1 VRDEGARNEAA
12 RFLSLACL
20 TYADDG
26 PDRWR
31 EAEEL
36 VRRHPDL
43 PAREVHVAAATGD
56 VPALTDLLSADPGL
70 ADARTPE
77 GWTPLMCLTYAR
89 VPQGDPY
96 GAARLLLEA
105 GADAEAGV
113 LLGGRVPPFTVL
125 TGCFGEGEGGP
136 GRQPRH
142 PQGEA
147 LAALLLDHGAD
158 ANDGQALYNRMFGR
172 DDSHLRL
179 LLAHGL
185 GRGDGGV
192 WRRRLGERQ
201 DTPQRMVALQVDW
214 ARARGL
220 TDRLTL
226 LAAYGFDAGTPAE
239 HPSPWR
245 ERGPVPAVAAAGTPA
260 GVRALAARGA
270 DPSTGSGQAL
280 DAKFHGRTLL
290 HHAAW
295 IGDVELVRAL
305 LEAGADPEILDDDH
319 GATPLGWA
327 EWAYATST
335 AALLRAA
342 PRRAKHDQQE
352 P

>member
-1 VRDEGARNEAA
+1 MAEEGSPDESAA
-12 RFLSLACL
+12 FVSLACL

-36 VRRHPDL
+36 LRRHPDL
-43 PAREVHVAAATGD
+43 RTRDVHVAAATGD
-56 VPALTDLLSADPGL
+56 VAALTDLLRADPRL
-70 ADARTPE
+70 ADASTPT
-77 GWTPLMCLTYAR
+77 GWTPLRCLTYAR
-89 VPQGDPY
+89 VRQGDPY
-96 GAARLLLEA
+96 GAARLLLDA
-105 GADAEAGV
+105 GADPDAGV
-113 LLGGRVPPFTVL
+113 LLGGEVPPFTVL
-125 TGCFGEGEGGP
+125 TGCFGEGEQGP

-147 LAALLLDHGAD
+147 LAALLLERGAD
-158 ANDGQALYNRMFGR
+158 PDDGQTLYNRMFSR

-214 ARARGL
+214 AQAHGL
-220 TDRLTL
+220 TDRLVL
-226 LAAYGFDAGTPAE
+226 LAAYGFDEGTPNDQ
-239 HPSPWR
+239 PSPWR
-245 ERGPVPAVAAAGTPA
+245 ERDPLPPIARVGTPA
-260 GVRALAARGA
+260 GVQAFAAGPVA
-270 DPSTGSGQAL
+270 SEGAL
-280 DAKFHGRTLL
+280 DAKIHGRTLL

-305 LEAGADPEILDDDH
+305 LEAGADPEVLDDDH

-327 EWAYATST
+327 EWGCATAT
-335 AALLRAA
+335 ADLLRAA
-342 PRRAKHDQQE
+342 RDAEQGRRE